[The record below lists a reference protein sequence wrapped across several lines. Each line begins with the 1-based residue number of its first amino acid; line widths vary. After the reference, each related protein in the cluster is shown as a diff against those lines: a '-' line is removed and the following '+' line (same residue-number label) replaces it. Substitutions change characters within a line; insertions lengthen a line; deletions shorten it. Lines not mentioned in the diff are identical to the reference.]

1 MISKSIQP
9 SPTLSLSLWLN
20 IDGLRKEEN
29 RVGCG
34 GIIRGS
40 SEKWLVGFSKYARN
54 CRACVVEL

>member
-1 MISKSIQP
+1 
-9 SPTLSLSLWLN
+9 LWLN